1 MSENQQAKIRD
12 NLLKDLSGVN
22 VKVWVDEEN
31 GYPVRFEISLSQI
44 LGELSDSIAKSL
56 GNKSSV
62 QQVTTGKYLLSMSLS
77 DFNAVEEI
85 TLPPETANAQPYEGD

>member
-22 VKVWVDEEN
+22 VKVWVAEEN

-62 QQVTTGKYLLSMSLS
+62 QQVTTGKCLLSMSLS
-77 DFNAVEEI
+77 DFNAVEKI
-85 TLPPETANAQPYEGD
+85 TLPPETANAQPYEGA